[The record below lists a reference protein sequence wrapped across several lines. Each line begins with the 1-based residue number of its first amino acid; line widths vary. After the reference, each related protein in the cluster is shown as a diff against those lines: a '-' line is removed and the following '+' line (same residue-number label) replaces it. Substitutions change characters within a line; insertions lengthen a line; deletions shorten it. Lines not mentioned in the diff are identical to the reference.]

1 MRTTQVFQFAVR
13 FIAVFLL
20 LITSVHL
27 GAQVAELPYYS
38 GFDNAAE
45 QSGWQQYRQGYES
58 SSEWSFG
65 GGIAPVGFSL
75 PTCLSHDYNVGGQE
89 SQTVIDWFVSP
100 AIHFPSE
107 SKMELKLRVSGFSEP
122 LEDNLEIWFGMVNQ
136 NPAFGSFV
144 PLANLS
150 EMAPSQTW
158 LDTIVDIPYTANE
171 GYIGIRYKT
180 VGSNWK
186 TYAID
191 DISITVNPLG
201 IEDENATSEI
211 RVTICPNPFDNQLRV
226 QSEKNIQEITLMD
239 ANGRCV
245 LSEKKSGKTFDFLS
259 NNLASGVYFLRVTTD
274 SGIHTVRVVK

>member
-1 MRTTQVFQFAVR
+1 MRTTQVFQFAIR
-13 FIAVFLL
+13 CTTVFLL
-20 LITSVHL
+20 LTMPSHL
-27 GAQVAELPYYS
+27 MAQVAELPYYT
-38 GFDNAAE
+38 GFDNTSE

-58 SSEWSFG
+58 ASEWSFD

-75 PTCLSHDYNVGGQE
+75 PACLSHDYNVGGEE

-100 AIHFPSE
+100 PIHFPSE

-122 LEDNLEIWFGMVNQ
+122 LEDNLEIWFGMVSQ

-150 EMAPSQTW
+150 EMSPNQTW

-186 TYAID
+186 IYAID
-191 DISITVNPLG
+191 NINITVNPLA
-201 IEDENATSEI
+201 IEDESISSAIDVS
-211 RVTICPNPFDNQLRV
+211 VFPNPFGDQLRI
-226 QSEKNIQEITLMD
+226 QSTTDMLEIVLVD
-239 ANGRCV
+239 LNGRCI
-245 LSEKKSGKTFDFLS
+245 LSEKKVGRMINWATDG
-259 NNLASGVYFLRVTTD
+259 LASGVYFLHVTTEA
-274 SGIHTVRVVK
+274 GIRTERVVK